1 MILGKS
7 YLGSTEIK
15 KIYLGSDVVYEVSGV
30 EYYPSTPNLI
40 GDACRETMAC
50 FISPFDQNAGT
61 APDAT
66 NTALGWGASGNS
78 ANFVNISSFTPNVD
92 YKYSIWLKQGLTN
105 PSTHIRI
112 TTNNTFAWN
121 TGVSTK
127 YALTSEWV
135 KHTYTGSLLLSGSTC
150 KFIIGGVDETGGGD
164 GDVSGE
170 ILVWGLHIEK
180 V

>member
-1 MILGKS
+1 MILDKT
-7 YLGSTEIK
+7 YLGSTEVE
-15 KIYLGSDVVYEVSGV
+15 KIYLGSNIVYEVSGV

-50 FISPFDQNAGT
+50 FLSPFDQNAGI
-61 APDAT
+61 APDTT
-66 NTALGWGASGNS
+66 NTALGWGASGS
-78 ANFVNISSFTPNVD
+78 SSNFVNISSFTPNVD
-92 YKYSIWLKQGLTN
+92 YKYSIWLKQGLTS

-135 KHTYTGSLLLSGSTC
+135 KHTYTGPLLLSGSIC
-150 KFIIGGVDETGGGD
+150 KFSIGGVDETGGGD
-164 GDVSGE
+164 SDVSGE